1 MKKNLTILGLA
12 VLFIAAA
19 PLTSCQKAEVDSP
32 FENED
37 LSEGTRASSSVLPYS
52 DIIDWSK
59 VDEYGNSGSSNVI
72 KSMRVTN
79 TNNHVYLMLKVDA
92 SKVKFTNNKSH
103 KLDYYMWVSLRDN
116 DNGNSTDE
124 WYRPSVSVVNMRGWL
139 FKDGKP
145 KFTPKKSSC
154 VKYPEVATV
163 TEGGKTYYYYVI
175 PFPRADKDGYTCPS
189 NLLQKDELYIGV
201 WLEPS
206 YCNNYTGSSA
216 TRVISPRSYS
226 PDEIDG
232 TTQKHR
238 MYYLKL
244 KKSSSTP
251 APKKL
256 PEMGSG
262 SRIATF
268 SGITD
273 LSGLCL
279 SKDKD
284 FLWGICN
291 KASVIN
297 NQKYSLFKISFNG
310 KIKENVA
317 YYKTDTEDICIDPSG
332 NLFFAVEDDTWASM
346 LKAKSPYTSASK
358 VMSLPEEQTT
368 RMDNGGLEGIAWYNK
383 GNNGKGTIYLGSQ
396 DAPFSGAGDAYL
408 WEYNPSNGKL
418 TQKGSLKALTKYTSN
433 GSTDYYLN
441 EVGGM
446 DYDAK
451 NDWLWVVDSDKHN
464 ICLFNGEA
472 TKLLKVYYFGDK
484 ISTGNTE
491 SICVDHNNNCV
502 WLADDSSNSK
512 LYKLSFSNLNQ

>member
-12 VLFIAAA
+12 VLLIAAA

-189 NLLQKDELYIGV
+189 KLLQKDELYIGV

-216 TRVISPRSYS
+216 TRVSSPRSYS

-232 TTQKHR
+232 PTQKHR

-262 SRIATF
+262 SRVATF

-291 KASVIN
+291 GN
-297 NQKYSLFKISFNG
+297 GELYKISFKG
-310 KIKENVA
+310 SLSPVA
-317 YYKTDTEDICIDPSG
+317 EYGDDTEDICIDPSG
-332 NLFFAVEDDTWASM
+332 NLYIAVEDDTWQSM

-358 VMSLPEEQTT
+358 VMALPEAETK
-368 RMDNGGLEGIAWYNK
+368 RMSNNGLEGITWYNK
-383 GNNGKGTIYLGSQ
+383 GNGGKGTIYIGSQ
-396 DAPFSGAGDAYL
+396 SEPFSNSGRAYL
-408 WEYNPSNGKL
+408 WEYEPSSKTL
-418 TQKGSLKALTKYTSN
+418 TRKRSLKSLTKYTASN

-491 SICVDHNNNCV
+491 SICVDHDRNCV